1 MQAEVMQGG
10 CGAGGKAADAAF
22 FEPLRKMLPVRD
34 RAVDLAQADASPH
47 PDAVLAQEGGPE
59 LAVDQVPGGQLHL
72 VPESGGPVPPVDPP
86 LSDTG
91 APGERSQRPDPL
103 APTPQSGGV

>member
-72 VPESGGPVPPVDPP
+72 VPESGGPGPPGDRPP
-86 LSDTG
+86 ADTG
-91 APGERSQRPDPL
+91 GPGERSQRADL
-103 APTPQSGGV
+103 VAEAPGPV